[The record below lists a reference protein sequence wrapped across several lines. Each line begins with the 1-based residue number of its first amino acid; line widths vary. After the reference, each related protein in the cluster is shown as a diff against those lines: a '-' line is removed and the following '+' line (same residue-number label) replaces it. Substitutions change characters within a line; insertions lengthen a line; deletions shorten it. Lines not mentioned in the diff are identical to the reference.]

1 MVAVHPLVVMR
12 SKHTAPGRPGPG
24 PTYSPLQIL
33 LVTAGGFLAIPVL
46 LAALANP
53 AVAVAAVAVGVGAR
67 AALRTVSRHRAA
79 RRTGGTRRYCVPL
92 TNVCVES

>member
-1 MVAVHPLVVMR
+1 MR
-12 SKHTAPGRPGPG
+12 SKHTAPGRSGPG
-24 PTYSPLQIL
+24 PTYSPFQVL
-33 LVTAGGFLAIPVL
+33 LATAGAFLAIPVL

-67 AALRTVSRHRAA
+67 SALHTVSRRRAV

-92 TNVCVES
+92 TDVCVEP